1 MFDRTKNN
9 EYTENFNDTQ
19 IRIRSTTV
27 PKLKVSY
34 YTNNQA
40 KKALSYHGSITWNKL
55 NYDIKKI
62 RLKENFVKKFNA
74 IYKEKIKNY

>member
-19 IRIRSTTV
+19 IRTRSTTV
-27 PKLKVSY
+27 PKLKVPN

-40 KKALSYHGSITWNKL
+40 KKALSYHGSITVL
-55 NYDIKKI
+55 GIS
-62 RLKENFVKKFNA
+62 
-74 IYKEKIKNY
+74 